1 MGLEPTI
8 STSRVRRATHC
19 AMLFWVVAFVFGCCF
34 CFGLLLL
41 FWVIALILGCCFCF
55 GLLLLLCIACCLLDH
70 LMAFSSFLESI

>member
-41 FWVIALILGCCFCF
+41 FWVVAFVLGYCSYF
-55 GLLLLLCIACCLLDH
+55 GLLLLFWLV
-70 LMAFSSFLESI
+70 AFVVYCMLFT